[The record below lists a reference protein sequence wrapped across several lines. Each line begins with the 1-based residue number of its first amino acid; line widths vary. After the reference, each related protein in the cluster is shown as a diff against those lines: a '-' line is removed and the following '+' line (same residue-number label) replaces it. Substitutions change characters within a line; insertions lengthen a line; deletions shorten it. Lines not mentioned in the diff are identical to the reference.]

1 MAYVN
6 INDRPPR
13 VFLCCVKLINF
24 EFYWKIND
32 AN

>member
-6 INDRPPR
+6 IYDRPAR
-13 VFLCCVKLINF
+13 VILPCVKLINF
-24 EFYWKIND
+24 THDWKIND